1 MCENQKI
8 IDKENEKLKKISPDL
23 KIRSVVMDEDQ
34 ITSMGISILIKGNAK
49 KIKQLEADG
58 WEKTYRQKYLGD
70 YGGVFGNNKYSGY
83 SMMQF
88 MIKKVDEIQNNG

>member
-1 MCENQKI
+1 MYENQKI
-8 IDKENEKLKKISPDL
+8 IDKENEKLKNISPDL
-23 KIRSVVMDEDQ
+23 KIGSTVIYRNQ
-34 ITSMGISILIKGNAK
+34 ITSIGISIPIKGNAK

-58 WEKTYRQKYLGD
+58 WKKTYRQKCLGD
-70 YGGVFGNNKYSGY
+70 YGGAFGGNKYSGY